1 MAAKVEI
8 IYEAEAS
15 SLKATINEVNKAN
28 DALEKSATDTAKTVA
43 DEFKKVGG
51 AAAAAFGGQQVKNA
65 LAQLNKESVDLVA
78 SLKKL
83 QDEQLKLINA
93 GDRVSDTY
101 KENAAAQEAL
111 KKKIAEV
118 NKLQKELNNT
128 YGKTEEKQKTLT
140 GQLRGLKNELTRLEA
155 EGKAGTKQFR
165 ELTLAAAQLEDQIG
179 DTRARVANLASD
191 TFKFD
196 AAVQATQGLA
206 AGFEIAQGAAA
217 LFGSESEDLNK
228 VIAKTTAVMAIA
240 NGVQQIAT
248 LLLEESK
255 IKTFALTAAQAIYTT
270 VVGTTTGA
278 LKAMRI
284 ALAATGV
291 GALVVGL
298 GFLVEKFLS
307 AQAASKA
314 FDEALARSAE
324 SAKRTKAAIAE
335 IQNVGLEAATRLKI
349 ASGQLTQIEA
359 DRQKAISD
367 LTKQRATANADEA
380 KTQKALLTQ
389 IEARKN
395 AITQAEIQIAA
406 AQTSTRENAALS
418 AADAQKRLTNEKA
431 NLAKLEAEFQ
441 KSGERVFNTRVAT
454 EKATAAINAEAAF
467 AEQEDA
473 KERAK
478 AASDAAKQAGEKA
491 TAQAKENQLARLKI
505 VEEGLKVEAIIE
517 GETVEERIKILEN
530 AAEQAKVNA
539 KFDIKN
545 AELRAATIK
554 RIEAELARDI
564 EQVRLNEAKRLAEI
578 KLIELDTLKASNS
591 LTVEQEREAAR
602 QRAEIAKAEA
612 ESELD
617 PTKRAALLAQ
627 VQANLN
633 ADLLKIDTDYLK
645 KRGELLNEQFN
656 LSQAL
661 GTATLQTEEDFIN
674 QSLDNKAEQ
683 LKKEA
688 SQTVEGQA
696 LLTTQLQAVEAERQN
711 SLAKVRA
718 EYANNELELD
728 NLRIETLKAL
738 DQDTLDDRIKLLNN
752 KLEAQK
758 NSINA
763 ELISDKEKQAKIKK
777 AEAETQEAIR
787 AERKKTLEESIQQG
801 LEFANAVG
809 NAFQS
814 FVALSKQQ
822 SEARVAFVQETS
834 AAELEAINK
843 SAASE
848 ITKERN
854 REALRLR
861 TERRIASEKTKQAA
875 LDKNLALFNAIINT
889 AASIT
894 KVLGNPVL
902 VALATAAGAVQIA
915 TIASQPVPKFAKGGL
930 IGGRLHSAG
939 GTLIEAERDE
949 YIINRRQSVKHRR
962 ELDAINTSSAAFK
975 KLIEERYVRPALLAY
990 AGGRKNDAVIINAS
1004 LNSKSME
1011 RKLDR
1016 LNKTMLK
1023 QKTVVN
1029 INAYDTRYKW
1039 Q

>member
-15 SLKATINEVNKAN
+15 SLKAVVNEANKAN
-28 DALEKSATDTAKTVA
+28 SELEAGAQETS
-43 DEFKKVGG
+43 KKV
-51 AAAAAFGGQQVKNA
+51 AASYKATGKTIAAAFSGTEVKKA
-65 LAQLNKESVDLVA
+65 LDDQAKA
-78 SLKKL
+78 F
-83 QDEQLKLINA
+83 EQ
-93 GDRVSDTY
+93 
-101 KENAAAQEAL
+101 
-111 KKKIAEV
+111 V
-118 NKLQKELNNT
+118 NKKAT
-128 YGKTEEKQKTLT
+128 PLT
-140 GQLRGLKNELTRLEA
+140 RVLRGLKNELNQLEE
-155 EGKAGTKQFR
+155 EGKAGTAQFR
-165 ELTLAAAQLEDQIG
+165 QLTLEAARLEDQIG
-179 DTRARVANLASD
+179 DTRARVANLSKD

-217 LFGSESEDLNK
+217 LFGSESEELNE

-240 NGVQQIAT
+240 NGVQQVAQ
-248 LLLEESK
+248 LLLDESAL
-255 IKTFALTAAQAIYTT
+255 KTLIVTRAQAAYSV
-270 VVGTTTGA
+270 VVGTSTGA
-278 LKAMRI
+278 LKAFRI

-291 GALVVGL
+291 GLLVVAIGALIANFDKLKAAIFGTSATTDALKATLEDVKSGLSGAIEETTKVGTAFELARAGVISKEEALLTYNETLGDTFGRTESLTEAEALYEAKTEAYLRATALRTQAQGLFAQSAVLAAEAATASSEDQRDIVEKTISVYNRAVGAIGDLVTAGL
-298 GFLVEKFLS
+298 GGFTETAQKINNRAAKLAQERVANQKNADAEAIKNLGIAKLKEAEVVENGAKI
-307 AQAASKA
+307 ASEGEQKINA
-314 FDEALARSAE
+314 KRAE
-324 SAKRTKAAIAE
+324 RTKAANDKAAE
-335 IQNVGLEAATRLKI
+335 AAKKAAEERDAARKKLEELELQAFEATLTERQKISNEANKQITLLEETFRAARFKAGSAEEIKALKELEAAKDDIIKNRNKALADIDKQELEKSLQRQLEAVKVSGSATLQEQKLSLETQLALELDAAEKLGKDKAEINKRYREPIEALNKQI
-349 ASGQLTQIEA
+349 AQAEVNTQINT
-359 DRQKAISD
+359 
-367 LTKQRATANADEA
+367 LQRLEIEQGSTLGRRIQLIE
-380 KTQKALLTQ
+380 
-389 IEARKN
+389 IEAAKRK
-395 AITQAEIQIAA
+395 
-406 AQTSTRENAALS
+406 
-418 AADAQKRLTNEKA
+418 K
-431 NLAKLEAEFQ
+431 EATDNIKDE
-441 KSGERVFNTRVAT
+441 
-454 EKATAAINAEAAF
+454 
-467 AEQEDA
+467 
-473 KERAK
+473 KERAS
-478 AASDAAKQAGEKA
+478 A
-491 TAQAKENQLARLKI
+491 
-505 VEEGLKVEAIIE
+505 
-517 GETVEERIKILEN
+517 
-530 AAEQAKVNA
+530 
-539 KFDIKN
+539 
-545 AELRAATIK
+545 
-554 RIEAELARDI
+554 
-564 EQVRLNEAKRLAEI
+564 I
-578 KLIELDTLKASNS
+578 KLIE
-591 LTVEQEREAAR
+591 
-602 QRAEIAKAEA
+602 
-612 ESELD
+612 
-617 PTKRAALLAQ
+617 
-627 VQANLN
+627 
-633 ADLLKIDTDYLK
+633 
-645 KRGELLNEQFN
+645 
-656 LSQAL
+656 
-661 GTATLQTEEDFIN
+661 
-674 QSLDNKAEQ
+674 
-683 LKKEA
+683 
-688 SQTVEGQA
+688 
-696 LLTTQLQAVEAERQN
+696 
-711 SLAKVRA
+711 
-718 EYANNELELD
+718 
-728 NLRIETLKAL
+728 
-738 DQDTLDDRIKLLNN
+738 
-752 KLEAQK
+752 
-758 NSINA
+758 
-763 ELISDKEKQAKIKK
+763 
-777 AEAETQEAIR
+777 AETQAAIR
-787 AERKKTLEESIQQG
+787 EERKKTLDESIEQG

-915 TIASQPVPKFAKGGL
+915 TIASQPVPRFAKGGL

>member
-1 MAAKVEI
+1 MAAKVQI
-8 IYEAEAS
+8 TYEAEAS
-15 SLKATINEVNKAN
+15 SLREVVNEANKAN
-28 DALEKSATDTAKTVA
+28 DALEAGAQKTSEKLSNTYKAVGKSFTSN
-43 DEFKKVGG
+43 
-51 AAAAAFGGQQVKNA
+51 FGGTQVRKT
-65 LAQLNKESVDLVA
+65 L
-78 SLKKL
+78 
-83 QDEQLKLINA
+83 DEQAKAFDQINSK
-93 GDRVSDTY
+93 G
-101 KENAAAQEAL
+101 
-111 KKKIAEV
+111 
-118 NKLQKELNNT
+118 
-128 YGKTEEKQKTLT
+128 KTLT

-314 FDEALARSAE
+314 FDDALARSAE
-324 SAKRTKAAIAE
+324 SAKRTKAAIAD
-335 IQNVGLEAATRLKI
+335 IQNVGLEASTRLKI

-367 LTKQRATANADEA
+367 LTKQRAAANADEA
-380 KTQKALLTQ
+380 KTQKDLLTQ
-389 IEARKN
+389 IQARQN
-395 AITQAEIQIAA
+395 AIVLAESQIAA
-406 AQTSTRENAALS
+406 AQTSTRESAALT
-418 AADAQKRLTNEKA
+418 AAGAAETLKKEKA
-431 NLAKLEAEFQ
+431 NLAKLESEYK
-441 KSGERVFNTRVAT
+441 KSGERVYNTRVAT

-478 AASDAAKQAGEKA
+478 AAADAAKQAGEKA

-517 GETVEERIKILEN
+517 GETVKERIKILEN

-578 KLIELDTLKASNS
+578 KLIELDTLKAANA
-591 LTVEQEREAAR
+591 LTIEQEREAAR

-645 KRGELLNEQFN
+645 KRGELLQEQFN

-787 AERKKTLEESIQQG
+787 AERKKTTEETINNALEIAQ
-801 LEFANAVG
+801 AIG
-809 NAFQS
+809 NAFGS
-814 FVALSKQQ
+814 LADALKKQGD
-822 SEARVAFVQETS
+822 ARIEFVQQ
-834 AAELEAINK
+834 AAADELEAINN
-843 SAASE
+843 SAK
-848 ITKERN
+848 TEREKQRQ
-854 REALRLR
+854 REALELR
-861 TERRIASEKTKQAA
+861 TSRKVAEEKTKQAR
-875 LDKNLALFNAIINT
+875 LDKQLALFNAIINT
-889 AASIT
+889 AAAIMKAGGPFT
-894 KVLGNPVL
+894 PIG
-902 VALATAAGAVQIA
+902 ALTAIAGAAQIA
-915 TIASQPVPKFAKGGL
+915 TIAAQPIPKFAKGGL

-990 AGGRKNDAVIINAS
+990 AGGRKKDEVIVNAS

-1011 RKLDR
+1011 REIKGLRKDMR
-1016 LNKTMLK
+1016 K
-1023 QKTVVN
+1023 QSTTVN